1 MTTFNRSDRKYNSYE
16 SRIANPSSSSSS
28 SSSGVA
34 ANYGTTNR
42 NNLYGSYVYNDYNYD
57 NIYNT
62 ISSDYGVSSGG
73 AYRPDTSAAIA
84 AINKAASA
92 NRDVATSSY
101 NTKRSDLLDS
111 LRRYQDTNAKQVAS
125 QKQSYLTS
133 RASLDTAK
141 EQANRQSRI
150 SNASRGLGGSGLQ
163 QLAELQNDLGL
174 QSDQSLLAN
183 ANQREMDNL
192 KTLLSNYTEDTNK
205 GISNAYIDYQNALKS
220 IDADTA
226 QRIADVNYQA
236 DMVAAQNR
244 MSQASA
250 QGTARQTANSLYN
263 ALNSIINN
271 EQSLTSLAGI
281 MRNQNQKELAESY
294 GLKKN
299 ATKSDIG
306 KKILMDYT
314 TRLND
319 LNSNYGL
326 PTDVYNTARNNI
338 INSLKYYG
346 YM

>member
-1 MTTFNRSDRKYNSYE
+1 MATTLNRSDRQYTEYKPLQYTPKETSVGSLPPQRIDRSTMEYGPSYKFKD
-16 SRIANPSSSSSS
+16 
-28 SSSGVA
+28 
-34 ANYGTTNR
+34 Y
-42 NNLYGSYVYNDYNYD
+42 SYDD
-57 NIYNT
+57 IYNT
-62 ISSDYGVSSGG
+62 ISQNYGVTSNGG
-73 AYRPDTSAAIA
+73 YRPDTSQAIA
-84 AINKAASA
+84 AINKAANA
-92 NRDVATSSY
+92 NRDIVANTY

-133 RASLDTAK
+133 RAALDTAK

-183 ANQREMDNL
+183 SNQREMDNL

-205 GISNAYIDYQNALKS
+205 GISNALIDYQNALKS

-236 DMVAAQNR
+236 DMVAAQN
-244 MSQASA
+244 SATQATL
-250 QGTARQTANSLYN
+250 QGNARQTANALYN
-263 ALNSIINN
+263 ALNSVINN
-271 EQSLTSLAGI
+271 KNSATSLAGLLTS
-281 MRNQNQKELAESY
+281 MSQKDLASKY

-299 ATKSDIG
+299 ASKSSIG
-306 KKILMDYT
+306 NSILSDYMT
-314 TRLND
+314 QLDTINAA
-319 LNSNYGL
+319 YGIS
-326 PTDVYNTARNNI
+326 PQNYNTARDNI
-338 INSLKYYG
+338 INALKFYG